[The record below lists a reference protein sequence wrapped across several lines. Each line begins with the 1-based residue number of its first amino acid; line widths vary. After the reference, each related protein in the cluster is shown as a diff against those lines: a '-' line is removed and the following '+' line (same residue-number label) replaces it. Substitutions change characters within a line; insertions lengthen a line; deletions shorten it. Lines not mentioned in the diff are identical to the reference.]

1 MNSLQERTA
10 SIISNGAGG
19 ISWPQYE
26 AARFL
31 YAAVNH
37 YAGRIDDTAVAAHCV
52 WQLLCG
58 EPVPDHELCKFY
70 PYSVPKNDVYAI
82 ASVIVHEYIPQDV
95 PFARMSPVIDEV
107 HLATGTSGLRALF
120 DDKRAAV
127 LFHVCYPEHGFDV
140 WAAAADGEAGILD
153 GCDS

>member
-31 YAAVNH
+31 YAATNH

-58 EPVPDHELCKFY
+58 EPVPEHELCEFY
-70 PYSVPKNDVYAI
+70 PYSAPQDNTYAI
-82 ASVIVHEYIPQDV
+82 ASVIVREYIPQDV
-95 PFARMSPVIDEV
+95 ALAEMASVIAEV
-107 HLATGTSGLRALF
+107 HQAAGTSGLRSLF
-120 DDKRAAV
+120 DDKHAAV
-127 LFHVCYPEHGFDV
+127 LFHICYPERGYEV
-140 WAAAADGEAGILD
+140 LAAEVEREAGILER
-153 GCDS
+153 CDS